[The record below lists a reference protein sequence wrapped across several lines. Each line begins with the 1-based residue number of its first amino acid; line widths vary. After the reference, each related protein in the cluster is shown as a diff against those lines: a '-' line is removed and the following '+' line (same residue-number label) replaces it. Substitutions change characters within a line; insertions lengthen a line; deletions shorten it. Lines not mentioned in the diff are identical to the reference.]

1 MWWNQNNTPAWRI
14 YLTLL
19 YSIVVDGLGNT
30 LQDTA
35 VFTQMR
41 NSEFKNADKINKEF
55 VV

>member
-1 MWWNQNNTPAWRI
+1 VWWNQNNTPAWRI

-19 YSIVVDGLGNT
+19 YSIVVDGLGNIVT
-30 LQDTA
+30 DTA

-41 NSEFKNADKINKEF
+41 NSEFKSSTKINSEF